1 MLKRNS
7 RLNSTMRLF
16 LALMMAVPQ
25 GLNVYAEET
34 AEPEVTVTES
44 ETQIEEVP
52 EAEEQ
57 LEEVLTQEEEEPDAE
72 EVTEET
78 EEVPEETEIT
88 DEPVSGEP
96 AEEVNE
102 EEPAEPEVP
111 VETEEPAEETEPEQE
126 PAEVFISLNAAD
138 VELKV
143 GETFAFEA
151 AVTGTEEETAVVW
164 STDNDTVIAVDENG
178 TVTALKEGVANLRAS
193 VLDGTVSADAIVKV
207 VSAEDARIVFESRSY
222 EMEIGNTVIV
232 SYELADGSYE
242 DIEWT
247 VDGEHIIL
255 IDTTAEGEV
264 AVTALESGVALV
276 TAEIEGNSSEFAV
289 VVLSEP
295 DAEYESIRAMGDV
308 KATAVTG
315 KYSVTYNQ
323 SSARDLAQQLNYYR
337 WNTAKINTLTYDYK
351 IEKYAMQRAAEIV
364 MSYSHTRP
372 DGSAWHTVFDKTV
385 YGNQSTTN
393 LNENL
398 LYSGGGAMSTASQV
412 LNLVLANNKQRTCSL
427 YSSNKSFGIGHVI
440 YDGVDY
446 WVMMFSDYPAN
457 DTSQTAAVDW
467 AQDVSVDIA
476 EKLYGS
482 PSFKASKSVVKMKVK
497 QTVSLPSISAKINVS
512 LGGQT
517 KTITCT
523 KGYST
528 IWTLDSVGKDYASI
542 TSDKKSVKA
551 GSEPNNNETAYLIAT
566 NKLNGSTYKVKV
578 ELKII
583 QPVTGVEITQHP
595 TPAEADNIYIGSK
608 FQLGATV
615 KPANATD
622 KSITWKSSNTKIA
635 TVTNKG
641 VVTAKK
647 GGKCTITVTTND
659 GGFTDTFKFEV
670 KVHAEAVAFEIGEL
684 TMTLGMSEILTPVFT
699 PADTTNKKVSF
710 ESSDPSKVKI
720 TADSTRTVGTVEALA
735 LTGTDP
741 VTITVVTDDGKK
753 TAKLPVTVKDKDQVK
768 KPTVSYLYESMYEFP
783 AYEYESDE
791 FINTLVKGDGVI
803 LHSDTKDAD
812 IYYTT
817 NGSTPTTSSTKY
829 TGMFPYPGGEM
840 TLKVLAVRSDSMKD
854 SEIAVFKFDEIDE
867 HTWEILPE
875 DLEKWKDAEGKYHLP
890 AGLWAAGI
898 DERVTFTGG
907 KITFPDIRVY
917 YRNHELIPGNEY
929 KISYKNNVNVCPED
943 STACEVNLQPDG
955 SYKPSKKTKISY
967 VTITGKGNY
976 KGSTYAP
983 FQIEP
988 IEISAEN
995 NFKYQNELYLSIGT
1009 KPLHPVPVILWN
1021 GRKLKNKTDFIVA
1034 YEDAAGAQILEGGIT
1049 EPGDYYA
1056 IIIGKG
1062 NYTSESSTRLAV
1074 PIHVR
1079 SEAKLL
1085 SKASVKIAPVEYT
1098 GEVIDPETLDIT
1110 VKIGKTVLKKGTDY
1124 VIESTSPEEPKD
1136 IGTVSLTIKAAE
1148 GSEYLGEKTGSFK
1161 ITGSSIKKAKVE
1173 GMKTSV
1179 IYKGS
1184 TYELKDLY
1192 DPNSI
1197 RKEIT
1202 LISGGETLT
1211 EGVDYVVDVNGENK
1225 GTGTVKFTGI
1235 GKYTG
1240 TLTKKFKINPL
1251 QVAKKDVIIYVGDMN
1266 FTKSGAKP
1274 YVEVYLKSDDTDPTA
1289 FELEPNVYGRW
1300 RLDEGKDYT
1309 LKFFNNKKIY
1319 TDDTYKTKNPPSVSI
1334 ILKGNYKGTL
1344 ANNNF
1349 LITEEDISWF
1359 RITCADTVYSASK
1372 KGSKNYVKPVIY
1384 DYEGKKLTL
1393 NKDYTLTYYYAQD
1406 AKVNGSTTYN
1416 RSYGTAIRATDV
1428 PNAGTVICVE
1438 VTGIGSYYGT
1448 LKAEYKVIQKAT
1460 NLSSAKVTVNYQNGK
1475 NKYFEYSGAQIIP
1488 GKDNLTVK
1496 VGSKILTHGVDY
1508 EIQSVTN
1515 NVKAGKATMI
1525 LHGIGDYG
1533 GTKKV
1538 TFNIGKQSLILD
1550 LGNLIRSMLGLE
1562 Y

>member
-1 MLKRNS
+1 MLKGNS

-57 LEEVLTQEEEEPDAE
+57 LEEVLTQEEEEPAAE

-78 EEVPEETEIT
+78 EEIPEETEVT
-88 DEPVSGEP
+88 DEPVSEEP
-96 AEEVNE
+96 SEEVHE
-102 EEPAEPEVP
+102 EEPAEPETP

-126 PAEVFISLNAAD
+126 TAEVFISLNAAD

-151 AVTGTEEETAVVW
+151 AVTGTEETAVVW
-164 STDNDTVIAVDENG
+164 STDNDTVIVVDENG
-178 TVTALKEGVANLRAS
+178 TVTALKEGIANLRAS
-193 VLDGTVSADAIVKV
+193 VLDGTIYADAV
-207 VSAEDARIVFESRSY
+207 VRVAGADDAQIVFEERSY
-222 EMEIGNTVIV
+222 EMEIGDTVIV

-247 VDGEHIIL
+247 VDEEGIIS
-255 IDTTAEGEV
+255 IDTATEGEV
-264 AVTALESGVALV
+264 AVTALESGVVQV
-276 TAEIEGNSSEFAV
+276 TAEIEGNSSTFAV
-289 VVLSEP
+289 VVLAETETEYEALMAM
-295 DAEYESIRAMGDV
+295 DAEAN
-308 KATAVTG
+308 TAAVG
-315 KYSVTYNQ
+315 RYQVVYNQ
-323 SSARDLAQQLNYYR
+323 GGARELAQLLNNYR
-337 WNTAKINTLTYDYK
+337 WSTAKIGTLTYDYT
-351 IEKYAMQRAAEIV
+351 IEQYAMKRAAEIV

-372 DGSAWHTVFDKTV
+372 NGSDWYSIFSSA
-385 YGNQSTTN
+385 YGGRTTTN

-398 LYSGGGAMSTASQV
+398 LYSGNGTMSSASQV

-427 YSSNKSFGIGHVI
+427 YSSNKSIGIGHVI
-440 YDGVDY
+440 YNGVDY
-446 WVMMFSDYPAN
+446 WVMMFSDSPSLN
-457 DTSQTAAVDW
+457 TSATAAVNGAKD
-467 AQDVSVDIA
+467 VDIFMRRG
-476 EKLYGS
+476 LFQS
-482 PSFKASKSVVKMKVK
+482 PSFSASKSTLKVKVK
-497 QTVSLPSISAKINVS
+497 QSADLPSISGTVNVS

-517 KTITCT
+517 RTISLVEH
-523 KGYST
+523 KSSYST
-528 IWTLDSVGKDYASI
+528 SWALDAAGKKYATISGS
-542 TSDKKSVKA
+542 TVKA
-551 GSEPNNNETAYLIAT
+551 GSEPNNDETAYLIAT
-566 NKLNGSTYKVKV
+566 NKLDGSSYKVKV
-578 ELKII
+578 ELRVI
-583 QPVTGVEITQHP
+583 QPVTGVSVSP
-595 TPAEADNIYIGSK
+595 TEASVD
-608 FQLGATV
+608 LGKTVKLTATV
-615 KPANATD
+615 KPDNATD
-622 KSITWKSSNTKIA
+622 KSVTWKSSNTKIA
-635 TVTNKG
+635 TVSNKG

-647 GGKCTITVTTND
+647 GGTCTISVITND
-659 GGFTDTFKFEV
+659 GGFKASSKITV
-670 KVHAEAVAFEIGEL
+670 IVHAKGVTFDISEL
-684 TMTLGMSEILTPVFT
+684 TMTKGMTEKLVPVFI

-710 ESSDPSKVKI
+710 KSSDPSKVKI
-720 TADSTRTVGTVEALA
+720 TTDSTRLFGTVEALEV
-735 LTGTDP
+735 TGSAP
-741 VTITVVTDDGKK
+741 VTITVETEDGKK
-753 TAKLPVTVKDKDQVK
+753 TAELPVYVKDKDQVR
-768 KPTVSYLYESMYEFP
+768 KPVASYLYESYYEFP
-783 AYEYESDE
+783 AYEFEEDE
-791 FINTLVKGDGVI
+791 YVNTLVKGDGVI
-803 LHSDTKDAD
+803 LHSDTKDAV
-812 IYYTT
+812 IYYTLD
-817 NGSTPTTSSTKY
+817 GSTPTTSSTKY
-829 TGMFPYPGGEM
+829 TGMFPYPGGTK
-840 TLKVLAVRSDSMKD
+840 TLKVLAVKPTQMKN
-854 SEIAVFKFDEIDE
+854 SEIAVFKFEETEE

-875 DLEKWKDAEGKYHLP
+875 DLEKWKGDDGKYHLP

-898 DERVTFTGG
+898 DEKVQFTGG

-917 YRNHELIPGNEY
+917 YRNHELAVGTDY
-929 KISYKNNVNVCPED
+929 KITYKNNVNVCPED
-943 STACEVNLQPDG
+943 SAACTVTLQDDG
-955 SYKPSKKTKISY
+955 SYKPGKKTKVSY

-976 KGSTYAP
+976 QGSTYAP

-995 NFKYQNELYLSIGT
+995 NFKYQNELYLSIGS
-1009 KPLHPVPVILWN
+1009 KPLHPVPVITWD
-1021 GRKLKNKTDFIVA
+1021 GRKLKNKTDFVA
-1034 YEDAAGAQILEGGIT
+1034 AYSKDAAGTQILEGGIT

-1056 IIIGKG
+1056 IITGVG
-1062 NYTSESSTRLAV
+1062 NYTSDPATRLAV

-1110 VKIGKTVLKKGTDY
+1110 VKIGKTVLEKGTDY

-1161 ITGSSIKKAKVE
+1161 ITGRSIKNANVYCL
-1173 GMKTSV
+1173 GTSV
-1179 IYKGS
+1179 TYKGS
-1184 TYELKDLY
+1184 VFELQDLFKTNPSRP
-1192 DPNSI
+1192 DLS
-1197 RKEIT
+1197 EVT
-1202 LISGGETLT
+1202 LYMGGEKLI
-1211 EGVDYVVDVNGENK
+1211 ENVDYVVDVNGEKK
-1225 GTGTVKFTGI
+1225 GNGSVKFTGI
-1235 GKYTG
+1235 GKYSG

-1251 QVAKKDVIIYVGDMN
+1251 QVTKNDVIIYVGDMD

-1274 YVEVYLKSDDTDPTA
+1274 FVEVYLKSDSNDPTA
-1289 FELEPNVYGRW
+1289 LDMGDGTYGRW
-1300 RLDEGKDYT
+1300 LVEKTDYT
-1309 LKFFNNKKIY
+1309 LKFYNNKKIY

-1334 ILKGNYKGTL
+1334 VLKGNYKGTL

-1416 RSYGTAIRATDV
+1416 RSYGTPIRAADV
-1428 PNAGTVICVE
+1428 PNAGTVIGVE

-1496 VGSKILTHGVDY
+1496 VGGRILTYGVDY

>member
-1 MLKRNS
+1 MLKGNS

-57 LEEVLTQEEEEPDAE
+57 LEEVLTQEEEEPAAE

-88 DEPVSGEP
+88 DESVSEEP
-96 AEEVNE
+96 AEEVHE
-102 EEPAEPEVP
+102 EEPAEPETP

-126 PAEVFISLNAAD
+126 TAEVFISLSAAD

-164 STDNDTVIAVDENG
+164 STDDDTVIAVDENG
-178 TVTALKEGVANLRAS
+178 TVTALKEGIANIKAS
-193 VLDGTVSADAIVKV
+193 ILDGTVSADAIVKV
-207 VSAEDARIVFESRSY
+207 VSAEDGRIVFESRSY

-247 VDGEHIIL
+247 VDGEGIIS

-276 TAEIEGNSSEFAV
+276 TAEIEGNSNEFAV
-289 VVLSEP
+289 VVLAETE
-295 DAEYESIRAMGDV
+295 AEYEALMAMDAEAQTAAVGRASFV
-308 KATAVTG
+308 
-315 KYSVTYNQ
+315 YNQ
-323 SSARDLAQQLNYYR
+323 GGARELAQLLNNYR
-337 WNTAKINTLTYDYK
+337 WSTAKIGTLTYDYT
-351 IEKYAMQRAAEIV
+351 IEQYAMKRAAEIV
-364 MSYSHTRP
+364 LSYSHTRP
-372 DGSAWHTVFDKTV
+372 NGQDWYDIFGSA
-385 YGNQSTTN
+385 YGGRTTTN

-398 LYSGGGAMSTASQV
+398 LYSGNGAMSSASQV

-427 YSSNKSFGIGHVI
+427 YSSNKSIGIGHVI
-440 YDGVDY
+440 YNGVDY
-446 WVMMFSDYPAN
+446 WVMMFSDSPALN
-457 DTSQTAAVDW
+457 TSQTAAVNG
-467 AQDVSVDIA
+467 AKDVD
-476 EKLYGS
+476 LYMRHGLFHS
-482 PSFKASKSVVKMKVK
+482 PSFSADKSVLKVK
-497 QTVSLPSISAKINVS
+497 VNQTADLPGITGKIDVS

-517 KTITCT
+517 KTITCI
-523 KGYST
+523 KGYDTTWS
-528 IWTLDSVGKDYASI
+528 LDSIGKNYAKIVSGNKI
-542 TSDKKSVKA
+542 KA
-551 GSEPNNNETAYLIAT
+551 GDEPNNDETAYVIAS
-566 NKLNGSTYKVKV
+566 NKLDGSTYKVKV
-578 ELKII
+578 ELRVI
-583 QPVTGVEITQHP
+583 QPVTGVSVSPTQ
-595 TPAEADNIYIGSK
+595 ANID
-608 FQLGATV
+608 LGKTLKLTATV
-615 KPANATD
+615 KPDNATD
-622 KSITWKSSNTKIA
+622 KSVTWKSSNTKIA
-635 TVTNKG
+635 TVSSKG

-647 GGKCTITVTTND
+647 GGTCTITVETND
-659 GGFTDTFKFEV
+659 GGFKASSKITV
-670 KVHAEAVAFEIGEL
+670 IVHPKSVSFDISEL
-684 TMTLGMSEILTPVFT
+684 TMTLGMTEKLVPVFI
-699 PADTTNKKVSF
+699 PADTTDKKVTF
-710 ESSDPSKVKI
+710 TSSDPSKVKVV
-720 TADSTRTVGTVEALA
+720 TDSTGTSGTVTAVA
-735 LTGTDP
+735 VTGNKP
-741 VTITVVTDDGKK
+741 VTITVTTHDGNLKA
-753 TAKLPVTVKDKDQVK
+753 TLPVTVKDKDQVK
-768 KPTVSYLYESMYEFP
+768 KPTVSFLYESTYEFP
-783 AYEYESDE
+783 AYEVSEDE
-791 FINTLVKGDGVI
+791 YPNTIVKGDGVI
-803 LHSDTKDAD
+803 LHSDTKDAV

-817 NGSTPTTSSTKY
+817 NGTKPTTSSTKY

-840 TLKVLAVRSDSMKD
+840 TLKVLAVRSDNMKD
-854 SEIAVFKFDEIDE
+854 SEISEYKFKEVPE
-867 HTWEILPE
+867 HTWEILQE
-875 DLEKWKDAEGKYHLP
+875 DLDRWLGDDGLYHLP

-917 YRNHELIPGNEY
+917 YRNHELAVGTDY
-929 KISYKNNVNVCPED
+929 KISYKNNINVCPKD
-943 STACEVNLQPDG
+943 SAACEVNLQPDG

-1009 KPLHPVPVILWN
+1009 KALHPVPVILWD
-1021 GRKLKNKTDFIVA
+1021 GRKLKNKTDFVA
-1034 YEDAAGAQILEGGIT
+1034 AYSKDAAGTQILEGGIT

-1056 IIIGKG
+1056 IITGVG
-1062 NYTSESSTRLAV
+1062 NYTSDPATRLAV

-1098 GEVIDPETLDIT
+1098 GEVIDPETLDIK
-1110 VKIGKTVLKKGTDY
+1110 VKIGKTVLEKGTDY

-1161 ITGSSIKKAKVE
+1161 ITGRSIKNANVYCL
-1173 GMKTSV
+1173 GTSV
-1179 IYKGS
+1179 TYKGS
-1184 TYELKDLY
+1184 VFELQDLFKTNPSRP
-1192 DPNSI
+1192 DLS
-1197 RKEIT
+1197 EVT
-1202 LISGGETLT
+1202 LYNGGEKLT
-1211 EGVDYVVDVNGENK
+1211 EGVDYVVDVNGEKK
-1225 GTGTVKFTGI
+1225 GNGSVKFTGI
-1235 GKYTG
+1235 GKYSG

-1251 QVAKKDVIIYVGDMN
+1251 QVTKNDVIIYVGDMD

-1274 YVEVYLKSDDTDPTA
+1274 FVEVYLKSDSSDPTA
-1289 FELEPNVYGRW
+1289 LDMGDGTYGRW
-1300 RLDEGKDYT
+1300 LVEKTDYT
-1309 LKFFNNKKIY
+1309 LKFYNNKKIY

-1334 ILKGNYKGTL
+1334 VLKGNYKGTL

-1416 RSYGTAIRATDV
+1416 RSYGTPIRAADV
-1428 PNAGTVICVE
+1428 PNAGTVIGVE

-1496 VGSKILTHGVDY
+1496 VGGRILTYGVDY